1 VSLARANQIKL
12 RGSVMSI
19 VSETLEI
26 QESKAVERRKVAGIV
41 NSIETLEGGG
51 FLVRRPFPKPAFS
64 GFDPFLLLDEMGPM
78 DVAPGEAKGA
88 PDHPHRGFETVT
100 YMLSGDMEH
109 KDSRGHA
116 GRLRAGDVQWMTA
129 GAGVIHAEMP
139 SKEFMRDGGRMHG
152 FQLWVNLPHR
162 DKMTKPRY
170 QEIPSSQ
177 IPRASSTDGLVTV
190 SVIAGEAMGE
200 KAVIETRTPIIY
212 LHYRI
217 KPGGVATQRVPNNY
231 NAFAYLVEGAGLF
244 GAEAERA
251 GDGQMVLFADGD
263 EVRIDNPVDAKTTLE
278 VLLIA
283 GVPLNEPIA
292 RYGPFVMN
300 TEAEILQAV
309 EDYRQGRMG
318 AINS

>member
-1 VSLARANQIKL
+1 
-12 RGSVMSI
+12 MSM
-19 VSETLEI
+19 VSEALRNEETRAGG
-26 QESKAVERRKVAGIV
+26 KRTVAGVV

-51 FLVRRPFPKPAFS
+51 FLVRRPFPKASFS
-64 GFDPFLLLDEMGPM
+64 EFDPFLLLDEMGPM

-109 KDSRGHA
+109 RDSSGLA

-129 GAGVIHAEMP
+129 GAGVVHAEMP
-139 SKEFMRDGGRMHG
+139 SAEFMRTGGRMHG
-152 FQLWVNLPHR
+152 FQLWVNLPQR
-162 DKMTKPRY
+162 DKMIKPRY
-170 QEIPSSQ
+170 QEISNLQ
-177 IPRASSTDGLVTV
+177 IPKATSADGLVMV

-217 KPGGVATQRVPNNY
+217 EPGGAATQQVPSAY
-231 NAFAYLVEGAGLF
+231 NAFAYVVEGDGLF
-244 GAEAERA
+244 GAEGERA
-251 GDGQMVLFADGD
+251 GDGQMVLFAQDGD
-263 EVRIDNPVDAKTTLE
+263 EVRIENPADAKAGLE

-283 GVPLNEPIA
+283 GVPLNEPVA

-300 TEAEILQAV
+300 TEAEIRQAI
-309 EDYRQGRMG
+309 EDYRLGRMG
-318 AINS
+318 AINA